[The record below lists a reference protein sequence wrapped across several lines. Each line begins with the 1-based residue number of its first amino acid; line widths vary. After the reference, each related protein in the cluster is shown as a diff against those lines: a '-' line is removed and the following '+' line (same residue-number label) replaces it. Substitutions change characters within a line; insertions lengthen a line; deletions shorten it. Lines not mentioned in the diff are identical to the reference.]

1 MISVCFINILLLFS
15 LLLLF
20 QFYSGVHYEHI
31 PYKHMLN
38 MYTETH
44 CHTHK
49 CLHVCT
55 CKHHPSIR
63 RSSVYEHRCW
73 VCVLKI
79 VLQTFVSELYKT
91 NKKYKNIRVNHNTP
105 NRTSFCLPC
114 LSYCKHFSLSLSL
127 NTLFVNLI
135 ASRKCPSSMYGV
147 VYLIPA
153 IILFFYT
160 KNNPYH
166 PSTPEETIRR
176 WSLIVKL
183 YNHTFSQAVNQ
194 PTHQAAGTHKVL

>member
-1 MISVCFINILLLFS
+1 MPGVLLRCLVETFFYFIFELFFFCMISVCFINILLLFS

-44 CHTHK
+44 DHTHK

-114 LSYCKHFSLSLSL
+114 LPYCKHFSLSLSRYS
-127 NTLFVNLI
+127 I
-135 ASRKCPSSMYGV
+135 CQSYS
-147 VYLIPA
+147 I
-153 IILFFYT
+153 
-160 KNNPYH
+160 
-166 PSTPEETIRR
+166 
-176 WSLIVKL
+176 
-183 YNHTFSQAVNQ
+183 Q
-194 PTHQAAGTHKVL
+194 KVSE